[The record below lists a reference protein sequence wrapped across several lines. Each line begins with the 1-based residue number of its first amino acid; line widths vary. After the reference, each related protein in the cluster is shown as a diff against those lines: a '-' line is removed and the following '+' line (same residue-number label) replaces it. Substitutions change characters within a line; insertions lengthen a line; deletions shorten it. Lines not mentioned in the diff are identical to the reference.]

1 MADSKSAGRMAVRV
15 RLPLRVPGGSS
26 RVGPLSVTSVA
37 SVADVAHLK
46 CGERALCGWLLP
58 SPPGPCALRKG
69 GTCCFMCLCV
79 FGVAVCGGCAFL
91 LGRVACVNGIEL
103 RGKRCHVTVLVGRD
117 GGCWYGCACLY
128 WWLAEPHVAI
138 FTRTGFRLLL
148 AVLVGACGAWS
159 ATRVCGL
166 RVQGRSSKG
175 WVVPV

>member
-1 MADSKSAGRMAVRV
+1 M
-15 RLPLRVPGGSS
+15 
-26 RVGPLSVTSVA
+26 
-37 SVADVAHLK
+37 
-46 CGERALCGWLLP
+46 P
-58 SPPGPCALRKG
+58 SPPRLFVVLGMG

-138 FTRTGFRLLL
+138 FTRTGFRLLP

-166 RVQGRSSKG
+166 QAQGRSSKG
-175 WVVPV
+175 GAVPAWRKPFTCGAVLPSFDIANTLCENALRGWCLGMGLN